1 MRQRLAAANE
11 AVALWLTLHVG
22 SMSCAVLFAA
32 LACVA
37 LPQAIQ
43 GGTLAIV
50 QWVSQTFIQLVMLS
64 VIMVGQSLLGARSD
78 ARHEET
84 LARMVSIEEHIE
96 ALLNDACP
104 EVHEA
109 LHLLQIERK
118 VTP

>member
-22 SMSCAVLFAA
+22 SMVCAYLFAA

>member
-1 MRQRLAAANE
+1 MRARLAAANE

-84 LARMVSIEEHIE
+84 LARMLALEGKIEGLVERLCRQQGLDPY
-96 ALLNDACP
+96 ADSSGVV
-104 EVHEA
+104 EV
-109 LHLLQIERK
+109 
-118 VTP
+118 